1 MSSPPIRT
9 CVGCRERVP
18 ADDLLRIV
26 VREAGSHEFALVP
39 DVRGSMTGRGAW
51 LHYDRECLHN
61 AERRRVFGRAFRIS
75 GNVESSAVGVV
86 LDEHDRQR
94 AEDTTRATPVDKNR
108 QQH

>member
-1 MSSPPIRT
+1 MKARPIRT

-18 ADDLLRIV
+18 AADLLRIV

-39 DVRGSMTGRGAW
+39 DIRHSMSGRGAW
-51 LHYDRECLHN
+51 LHYSRECLHN

-75 GNVESSAVGVV
+75 GNVELSAVSAV
-86 LDEHDRQR
+86 LDERGQLP

>member
-1 MSSPPIRT
+1 MKARPIRT

-18 ADDLLRIV
+18 AADLLRIV

-39 DVRGSMTGRGAW
+39 DIRHSMSGRGAW
-51 LHYDRECLHN
+51 LHYSRECLHN

-75 GNVESSAVGVV
+75 GNVESSAVTAV
-86 LDEHDRQR
+86 LEEHGPLP

>member
-1 MSSPPIRT
+1 MRT

-18 ADDLLRIV
+18 AADLLRIV

-39 DVRGSMTGRGAW
+39 DVRHSMPGRGAW
-51 LHYDRECLHN
+51 LHYSRECLHN

-75 GNVESSAVGVV
+75 GNVESSAVSAV
-86 LDEHDRQR
+86 LDERDQLLV
-94 AEDTTRATPVDKNR
+94 EDTTRATPVDKNR

>member
-1 MSSPPIRT
+1 MKARPIRT

-18 ADDLLRIV
+18 AADLLRIV

-39 DVRGSMTGRGAW
+39 DVRHSMPGRGAW
-51 LHYDRECLHN
+51 LHYSRECLHN

-75 GNVESSAVGVV
+75 GNVESSAVSAV
-86 LDEHDRQR
+86 LDERDQLLV
-94 AEDTTRATPVDKNR
+94 EDTTRATPVDKNR